1 MASNYSGCWS
11 VPQEGTGERIDKWLI
26 LHLPQVTR
34 SEAQKAIEQ
43 GSILVNGRQVGKNYK
58 LRLGDQVEAFL
69 LEKREEVGEILP
81 ESIPLN
87 IVYEDEHLL
96 VVNKPKHMVVHPAPG
111 NPSGNLVNAL
121 AYHCKTQLSTLN
133 GEFRQGIVHRIDKDT
148 SGLLVVAK
156 TDQAYT
162 CLAQQIKAHTTH
174 RFYEAVVY
182 GRFKEPQGTINAPIG
197 RHPADR
203 KKKAVVKNGGREAV
217 SHYQVLTQ
225 YEGFAHLRLKLQT
238 GRTHQIRVHMA
249 SIGHPVA
256 GDEIYGPK
264 KAIKKLEGQCLHAKA
279 LGFIHPVTG
288 EHLYFESPL
297 PEYFC
302 AFLKTL
308 GKGASLLNNAEENV
322 IL

>member
-1 MASNYSGCWS
+1 M
-11 VPQEGTGERIDKWLI
+11 
-26 LHLPQVTR
+26 
-34 SEAQKAIEQ
+34 
-43 GSILVNGRQVGKNYK
+43 
-58 LRLGDQVEAFL
+58 
-69 LEKREEVGEILP
+69 
-81 ESIPLN
+81 
-87 IVYEDEHLL
+87 
-96 VVNKPKHMVVHPAPG
+96 
-111 NPSGNLVNAL
+111 
-121 AYHCKTQLSTLN
+121 
-133 GEFRQGIVHRIDKDT
+133 
-148 SGLLVVAK
+148 
-156 TDQAYT
+156 
-162 CLAQQIKAHTTH
+162 
-174 RFYEAVVY
+174 
-182 GRFKEPQGTINAPIG
+182 
-197 RHPADR
+197 
-203 KKKAVVKNGGREAV
+203 AVVKTGGREAV
-217 SHYQVLTQ
+217 THYQVLTQ